1 MPSAAASERPLVVDE
16 VGVDVAITTDD
27 IRRLRE
33 ATGAGVM
40 ECKRALTEA
49 GGDQEKAVKI
59 LKEQGALIAQKKA
72 DRVAAQGLV
81 ESYIHGGGRIGVLV
95 EVNCETDFV
104 ARSDD
109 FKQLARDLAMQI
121 AAMNPRRIGNEDES
135 PAEELSPEE
144 ALLTQAFIR
153 DPGLTVTD
161 RINETVSRVRERI
174 IVRRFARFEL
184 GA

>member
-1 MPSAAASERPLVVDE
+1 M
-16 VGVDVAITTDD
+16 AITTED
-27 IRRLRE
+27 IRKLRE

-49 GGDQEKAVKI
+49 DGDQQRAMKI
-59 LKEQGALIAQKKA
+59 LKDQGALIAQKKS
-72 DRVAAQGLV
+72 DRIAAQGLV
-81 ESYIHGGGRIGVLV
+81 ESYVHGGGRIGVLV

-121 AAMNPRRIGNEDES
+121 AAMNPRRIGNADE
-135 PAEELSPEE
+135 PTDGEPGPEE
-144 ALLTQAFIR
+144 VLLTQAFIR
-153 DPGLTVTD
+153 DPGQTVTD
-161 RINETVSRVRERI
+161 RVNETVARVRERI
-174 IVRRFARFEL
+174 VIRRFSRFEL

>member
-1 MPSAAASERPLVVDE
+1 VWDE
-16 VGVDVAITTDD
+16 LGADVAITTED
-27 IRRLRE
+27 IRKLRE

-49 GGDQEKAVKI
+49 DGDQQRAMKI
-59 LKEQGALIAQKKA
+59 LKDQGALIAQKKS

-81 ESYIHGGGRIGVLV
+81 ESYVHGGGRIGVLV

-121 AAMNPRRIGNEDES
+121 AAMNPRRIGNEDE
-135 PAEELSPEE
+135 AAGEADLAPEE
-144 ALLTQAFIR
+144 VLLTQAFIR
-153 DPGLTVTD
+153 DPGQTVTD
-161 RINETVSRVRERI
+161 RVNETVSRVRERI
-174 IVRRFARFEL
+174 VVRRFARFEL
-184 GA
+184 GS